1 MTRRMRMSV
10 LQRRWNV
17 NLRTEW
23 LEGGRK
29 GVHHLDGECDA
40 RRVIQ
45 MKMHMILS
53 LSLLDLSLSSFFSF
67 SLFTET
73 SCIQLLLPRG

>member
-1 MTRRMRMSV
+1 MSV

-17 NLRTEW
+17 ILRTEW
-23 LEGGRK
+23 LEGVPTRRRVVG
-29 GVHHLDGECDA
+29 GGGECDA

-73 SCIQLLLPRG
+73 SCTQLLLPRG

>member
-1 MTRRMRMSV
+1 MRMSV

-17 NLRTEW
+17 ILRTEW

-45 MKMHMILS
+45 MKMHTILS
-53 LSLLDLSLSSFFSF
+53 LSLS
-67 SLFTET
+67 
-73 SCIQLLLPRG
+73 

>member
-1 MTRRMRMSV
+1 MRMSV

-45 MKMHMILS
+45 MKMHMLLS
-53 LSLLDLSLSSFFSF
+53 LSLRSLTLLFLSF